1 MPACGRTCIWP
12 GPRAWVPLGEA
23 ELVCEP
29 QTRDTGWGLVI
40 RLTRISVKNFWLKI
54 FVLACLLVTQQDS
67 VLQFLSLSHFQAIKT
82 IMFSCAQSQS
92 CLTLCYPMGCSLP
105 GSSVHGIFQTRILG
119 WVAIPFSKVSS
130 QPQDQ
135 TWVSCVSCIDKWIL
149 FTTEPAGKPWLRPQL
164 LLLGN
169 TTLWRPMEP
178 SGKNHQHWW
187 GSREMLAALTHR
199 ASRVCLCAS
208 NLIQ

>member
-1 MPACGRTCIWP
+1 MFFNLSILLQNSSLLAPQLWFIRFHHRRIFHC
-12 GPRAWVPLGEA
+12 
-23 ELVCEP
+23 VCRSLFYCWWAF
-29 QTRDTGWGLVI
+29 TYFLC
-40 RLTRISVKNFWLKI
+40 SV
-54 FVLACLLVTQQDS
+54 
-67 VLQFLSLSHFQAIKT
+67 
-82 IMFSCAQSQS
+82 AQSQS

>member
-1 MPACGRTCIWP
+1 MNEITEKADKATCSQPKCNASVEKDKPISARMGHSLCYYLPKWSL
-12 GPRAWVPLGEA
+12 WGERM
-23 ELVCEP
+23 VY
-29 QTRDTGWGLVI
+29 
-40 RLTRISVKNFWLKI
+40 LK
-54 FVLACLLVTQQDS
+54 LS

-130 QPQDQ
+130 QPQDR